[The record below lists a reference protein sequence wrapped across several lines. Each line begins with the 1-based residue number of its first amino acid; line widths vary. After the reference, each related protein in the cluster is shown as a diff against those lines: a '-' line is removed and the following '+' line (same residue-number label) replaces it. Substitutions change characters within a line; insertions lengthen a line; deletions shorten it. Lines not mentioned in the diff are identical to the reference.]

1 MKRTTRMKRL
11 AIDALCAGLI
21 AVLMCAPVFAGTQPD
36 GFVTDDNG
44 LMAYHAP
51 RERNDEH
58 GYDFMGYVDGQ
69 WRQITYKTSGQT
81 GSDYGYSGFKAG
93 AYHKESAENLEV
105 TTATPKFIENGK
117 AIQMEYTVTNNGE
130 TAISGYRFYI
140 VADTCVNKNE
150 KSTNT
155 VNGSTVT
162 MTSDGISFFAIS
174 KTDGCTIVPTQNT
187 LADDDPYEAIR
198 EGRQDPSTVTPVAEP
213 SDSALVMYYPEETL
227 NAGES
232 KTYTLVVGMG
242 KSSEVP
248 DIIDDITGDDTDT
261 TPAEKSPATGDN
273 DSLALWLALLFVSGG
288 AVASTTIASKKRNF
302 NR

>member
-21 AVLMCAPVFAGTQPD
+21 AVLMCAPAFAGTQPT

-44 LMAYHAP
+44 LMAYHVP
-51 RERNDEH
+51 RERADEH

-69 WRQITYKTSGQT
+69 WRQITYKTSGGS

-93 AYHKESAENLEV
+93 AYHKESAGNLEV

-130 TAISGYRFYI
+130 TAVTGYRFYI
-140 VADTCVNKNE
+140 AADTRVNNNE

-162 MTSDGISFFAIS
+162 MTSDGISFFALS
-174 KTDGCTIVPTQNT
+174 KTDGCTIVPTKYVAT
-187 LADDDPYEAIR
+187 GEYVEIR
-198 EGRQDPSTVTPVAEP
+198 EGRQDPSTVTYVADP

-273 DSLALWLALLFVSGG
+273 DSLALWLALLFASGG
-288 AVASTTIASKKRNF
+288 AVAGTTIASKKRNL

>member
-1 MKRTTRMKRL
+1 
-11 AIDALCAGLI
+11 
-21 AVLMCAPVFAGTQPD
+21 MCAPVFAGTQPT

-44 LMAYHAP
+44 LMAYHEP
-51 RERNDEH
+51 RASYAEEH

-69 WRQITYKTSGQT
+69 WRQITYKTSG
-81 GSDYGYSGFKAG
+81 GSGGDYGYSGFKAG
-93 AYHKESAENLEV
+93 AYHKELASNLEV

-117 AIQMEYTVTNNGE
+117 AIQMEYTVKNNGE
-130 TAISGYRFYI
+130 TAVSGYRFYI
-140 VADTCVNKNE
+140 AVDTRVNNNE

-155 VNGSTVT
+155 VKGSTVT
-162 MTSDGISFFAIS
+162 MTSDGISFFALS
-174 KTDGCTIVPTQNT
+174 KTDGCTIVPTQYT
-187 LADDDPYEAIR
+187 LAENDPYIEIR
-198 EGRQDPSTVTPVAEP
+198 EGRQDPSTVTYVADP
-213 SDSALVMYYPEETL
+213 RDSALVMYYPEETL

-273 DSLALWLALLFVSGG
+273 DSLALWLALLLVSGG
-288 AVASTTIASKKRNF
+288 AVAGTTIASKKRNLD
-302 NR
+302 R

>member
-69 WRQITYKTSGQT
+69 WRQITYKTSGSS

-117 AIQMEYTVTNNGE
+117 AIQMEYTVTNNSE
-130 TAISGYRFYI
+130 DTAVTGYRFYI
-140 VADTCVNKNE
+140 AADTRVNNNE

-162 MTSDGISFFAIS
+162 MTSDDISFFAIS
-174 KTDGCTIVPTQNT
+174 KTDGCTIVPTKYVVDGDYVQ
-187 LADDDPYEAIR
+187 IR
-198 EGRQDPSTVTPVAEP
+198 DGSKDPSTVTYVAEP

-288 AVASTTIASKKRNF
+288 AVAGTTIASKKRNL

>member
-21 AVLMCAPVFAGTQPD
+21 AVLMCAPVFAGTAPTD

-44 LMAYHAP
+44 LMEYHAP
-51 RERNDEH
+51 RASYAEEH

-69 WRQITYKTSGQT
+69 WRQITYKTSGDA

-93 AYHKESAENLEV
+93 AYHKESAESLEV

-117 AIQMEYTVTNNGE
+117 AIQMEYTVKNNGE
-130 TAISGYRFYI
+130 TAVSGYRFYI

-174 KTDGCTIVPTQNT
+174 KTDGCTIVPTKFND
-187 LADDDPYEAIR
+187 AYKNIR
-198 EGRQDPSTVTPVAEP
+198 SGATDPSTVTYVAEP

-288 AVASTTIASKKRNF
+288 AVASTTIVSKKRNL

>member
-44 LMAYHAP
+44 FMAYHVP
-51 RERNDEH
+51 RASYAEEH
-58 GYDFMGYVDGQ
+58 GYDFMGCVDGQ
-69 WRQITYKTSGQT
+69 WRQITYKTDGSS

-93 AYHKESAENLEV
+93 AYHKESASSLNV
-105 TTATPKFIENGK
+105 TTATPQFIENGK
-117 AIQMEYTVTNNGE
+117 AIQMEYTVTNTSE
-130 TAISGYRFYI
+130 DTAITGYRFYI
-140 VADTCVNKNE
+140 AADTKVAGNE

-162 MTSDGISFFAIS
+162 MTSDGISFFALS
-174 KTDGCTIVPTQNT
+174 KTDGCTIVPTQFND
-187 LADDDPYEAIR
+187 AYKNIR
-198 EGRQDPSTVTPVAEP
+198 SGATDPSTVTRVADP
-213 SDSALVMYYPEETL
+213 SDSALVMYYGAETL

-288 AVASTTIASKKRNF
+288 AVAGTTIASKKRNLD
-302 NR
+302 R

>member
-21 AVLMCAPVFAGTQPD
+21 AVLMCAPVFAGTQPT

-69 WRQITYKTSGQT
+69 WRQITYKTSGSS

-93 AYHKESAENLEV
+93 AYHKESAESLEV

-117 AIQMEYTVTNNGE
+117 AIQMEYTVKNNSE

-198 EGRQDPSTVTPVAEP
+198 EGRQDPSTVTYVAEP

-261 TPAEKSPATGDN
+261 TPAEKSPATGDS

-288 AVASTTIASKKRNF
+288 AVAGTTIVSKKRNL